1 MLYRTLKRM
10 IERGQ
15 TEGMAEKLDVFYAA
29 NKITAEEYTELA
41 GMLTGEATAE
51 PVED

>member
-15 TEGMAEKLDVFYAA
+15 LEGMTEKLDIFYAA
-29 NKITAEEYTELA
+29 SKITEAEYLELTSLLPKTEA
-41 GMLTGEATAE
+41 EVEA
-51 PVED
+51 

>member
-15 TEGMAEKLDVFYAA
+15 TEGLEEKIDVFYAA
-29 NKITAEEYTELA
+29 GKLSDAEYNELIAMLHA
-41 GMLTGEATAE
+41 GN
-51 PVED
+51 

>member
-15 TEGMAEKLDVFYAA
+15 TDSMAEKLDIFFAA
-29 NKITAEEYTELA
+29 DKLTQQQYTELTA
-41 GMLTGEATAE
+41 ML
-51 PVED
+51 

>member
-15 TEGMAEKLDVFYAA
+15 TEGIEGKLDIFYAA
-29 NKITAEEYTELA
+29 GKISEAEYQELI
-41 GMLTGEATAE
+41 GMLGAGGEG
-51 PVED
+51 

>member
-15 TEGMAEKLDVFYAA
+15 TAGLEEKIDIFFAA
-29 NKITAEEYTELA
+29 DKLTQGEYDELVGLLNVKA
-41 GMLTGEATAE
+41 
-51 PVED
+51 